1 VERIKLHRTISF
13 RFWLVL
19 IVLLVTV
26 AVPVVMNLYG
36 YQKKLLQANTT
47 ENFDANCKIAASLVR
62 NALEQDDFMLLRTYL
77 TEIQE
82 SGEFAY
88 IAIVENDS
96 VFVCQPP
103 ELWNEVLT
111 NNEDFNRSFAD
122 VRTSFLKGEL
132 ILASSKEVD
141 ATVIKELSRPVLY
154 LSAAAFLITLVLL
167 LLGSLFLSRPVL
179 SAVQVAK
186 ALSEQNYE
194 VSIRE
199 TTRTDEIGQLEES
212 LLILR
217 DNLVSL
223 KEENEQFTDR
233 LEERILEATTRLE
246 RKNLSNLVLL
256 DISKIFLSRDEQ
268 LTSDDKV
275 LASFRLINDAF
286 GFSSAAAL
294 SKEGDAVFVQYC
306 EGAEAK
312 AIERLS
318 LWKKMAEKPTNGRL
332 YHFLLGNAEADTNES
347 NKRLEERSLSVYPH
361 LDANDR
367 VNYLFFEGGDPSQH
381 ELESFLSMY
390 LNLYRN
396 FKRFERSENELREL
410 NKTLEQKVLEKIKQN
425 LEMANNLVAQDKLA
439 TIGEM
444 SAAVAHDLNTPLGAI
459 KASAENISYMTKNF
473 IQQASSFSE
482 SECLLLGEL
491 INSDLLLDIFK
502 NSRQIREEQAKIEE
516 WLVSH
521 RPDQKDSDLSSSLA
535 TAGFETVHEDWL
547 CRICDLDSP
556 KHFLM
561 AVNELMGI
569 KIFLQ
574 GIEDSVDKGT
584 QVIQN
589 LSRFVSEDM
598 EQERSEISLRN
609 GFEVIEGL
617 FRHRIRSIDSYE
629 IKVNPDIKVFGAE
642 VKLFQLW
649 SNLIKNGL
657 DALNEEGVDRPEG
670 KKMIIEA
677 VPAENGM
684 VDVHIRNNG
693 PAIPE
698 SIKSRIFKKFYTT
711 KQKRHGT
718 GLGLSIV
725 SNLVAEHKG
734 EISLTSNTEE
744 TVFTVRLPLAGAE
757 QGSRF

>member
-1 VERIKLHRTISF
+1 MERIKLHQTISF

-19 IVLLVTV
+19 IVLSVTV
-26 AVPVVMNLYG
+26 AIPVVLNLYS
-36 YQKKLLQANTT
+36 YQKELLQANTK
-47 ENFDANCKIAASLVR
+47 ENFDANSKIAASLVR
-62 NALEQDDFMLLRTYL
+62 NALEQDDFLLLQNYL

-103 ELWNEVLT
+103 ELRNEVLA
-111 NNEDFNRSFAD
+111 NPDDFNRSHAK
-122 VRTSFLKGEL
+122 VHTSFLSGEL

-154 LSAAAFLITLVLL
+154 LSAVAFLTTLVLL
-167 LLGSLFLSRPVL
+167 VLASLFLSRPVL
-179 SAVQVAK
+179 RAVQVAK
-186 ALSEQNYE
+186 ALSEQDYE
-194 VSIRE
+194 VPIKG
-199 TTRTDEIGQLEES
+199 TKRTDEIGQLENS
-212 LLILR
+212 LIILR

-233 LEERILEATTRLE
+233 LEEKVRQATKRLE
-246 RKNLSNLVLL
+246 RKNFSNLVLL
-256 DISKIFLSRDEQ
+256 DISNIFLSSDAQ
-268 LTSDDKV
+268 FTSDDKV
-275 LASFRLINDAF
+275 LAAFRLINQAF
-286 GFSSAAAL
+286 GFSFAAAL
-294 SKEGDAVFVQYC
+294 LKEKGAVVVQHC
-306 EGAEAK
+306 EGVLARD
-312 AIERLS
+312 IEQLPF
-318 LWKKMAEKPTNGRL
+318 WEKMAEKPTDGHL
-332 YHFLLGNAEADTNES
+332 YHFLIEASKDKPAGGEG
-347 NKRLEERSLSVYPH
+347 KVQGWELAAYPY
-361 LDANDR
+361 LDASDR
-367 VNYLFFEGGDPSQH
+367 VNYLLFEGGDASKQ
-381 ELESFLSMY
+381 ELEAFLSMY

-396 FKRFERSENELREL
+396 FQRFESSEEELREL

-459 KASAENISYMTKNF
+459 KASAENISYMTKGLLE
-473 IQQASSFSE
+473 QASSFSE
-482 SECLLLGEL
+482 SEFYLLGEMM
-491 INSDLLLDIFK
+491 NGDLMLDIFK
-502 NSRQIREEQAKIEE
+502 NSRQVRLEQPKIED
-516 WLVSH
+516 WMKTH
-521 RPDQKDSDLSSSLA
+521 RPGLKDSGLSSALA
-535 TAGFETVHEDWL
+535 SAGFESTHEDWL
-547 CRICDLDSP
+547 GRICDLESP
-556 KHFLM
+556 EVFIM

-584 QVIQN
+584 QVIRN
-589 LSRFVSEDM
+589 LSRFVSEDL
-598 EQERSEISLRN
+598 EQERNEISLRN

-617 FRHRIRSIDSYE
+617 FRHRIRAIDSYE
-629 IKVNPDIKVFGAE
+629 IKVDPDIKVFGVE

-657 DALNEEGVDRPEG
+657 DALNEEGFQRPEG
-670 KKMIIEA
+670 KKMVIEA
-677 VPAENGM
+677 VPVENGM

-693 PAIPE
+693 PEIPE
-698 SIKSRIFKKFYTT
+698 NIKGRIFKKFYTT

-734 EISLTSNTEE
+734 EISLTSDAEE
-744 TVFTVRLPLAGAE
+744 TVFTVRLPLAGAKE
-757 QGSRF
+757 GAEV